1 MAESR
6 FARWRA
12 RSEELLRPA
21 GAQSETGPLLLASL
35 RASGYGAVGA
45 GFGILALYTLPLLLL
60 TGLLAVLG
68 VGRPLVGPMMQ
79 WVRVVAG
86 LERRRLRRLGH
97 EVESP
102 YTDPIAE
109 PARTLR
115 EVRTDPSARR
125 DLLWTVLQGTWGLIL
140 GAILLQMPFIAVRDV
155 TYPLW
160 WYFLPASEQQ
170 ILNGLITAQSPNT
183 AILGCATGIAV
194 FVVWFLFAPKIL
206 DFQTRPG
213 VNLLGPD
220 PEVDLSERVAQ
231 LTATRA
237 AALDAHAVELRRI
250 ERALHDG
257 AQNRLVA
264 VAVLIGAARREVE
277 RAPERADEILERA
290 QTTVEGALAELRA
303 VVRSIL
309 PPVLEDRGLAGA
321 LSALASDCAVPC
333 TLEVD
338 VEGRC
343 PASVEATAYFVVA
356 ESLTNVAK
364 HSRATGAS
372 VEVRRRGNTLGV
384 VVTDDGR
391 GGADAA
397 SGSGLAGIGRRVE
410 ALDGTVSVTSPP
422 GGPTEI
428 RVELPCG
435 S

>member
-1 MAESR
+1 MAETR
-6 FARWRA
+6 IGRWRSRLDA
-12 RSEELLRPA
+12 LLRPH
-21 GAQSETGPLLLASL
+21 GDETDLRSMLLASL
-35 RASGYGAVGA
+35 RASGYGVIGA
-45 GFGILALYTLPLLLL
+45 GFGVLALYSIPILLL
-60 TGLLAVLG
+60 TGVLALLG
-68 VGRPLVGPMMQ
+68 VGRPLVAPMMQ
-79 WVRVVAG
+79 WVRIIAG

-97 EVESP
+97 EVEKP
-102 YTDPIAE
+102 YTGPIAD
-109 PARTLR
+109 PPRSFR
-115 EVRTDPSARR
+115 EIRADPSARR
-125 DLLWTVLQGTWGLIL
+125 DLAWIALHGTWGLIL
-140 GAILLQMPFIAVRDV
+140 GVLLLQMPFTSVRDI

-160 WYFLPASEQQ
+160 WSFASPSEQQ
-170 ILNGLITAQSPNT
+170 ILNGMIEAETAS
-183 AILGCATGIAV
+183 AAMFGCATGIAV
-194 FVVWFLFAPKIL
+194 LALWLLFGPKIL
-206 DFQTRPG
+206 DLQARPG
-213 VNLLGPD
+213 ISLLGPD
-220 PEVDLSERVAQ
+220 PEADLSERVAR

-264 VAVLIGAARREVE
+264 VAVLIGAARREVS

-333 TLEVD
+333 TVQVD

-356 ESLTNVAK
+356 ESLTNVAR
-364 HSRATGAS
+364 HSRAEHAS
-372 VEVRRRGNTLGV
+372 VTVLRRGNTLRV

-397 SGSGLAGIGRRVE
+397 SGSGLAGIARRVE
-410 ALDGTVSVTSPP
+410 ALDGTTRVQSPP

>member
-1 MAESR
+1 MAETR
-6 FARWRA
+6 IGRWRA
-12 RSEELLRPA
+12 RLDALLRPE
-21 GAQSETGPLLLASL
+21 GDETDLRSLLLASL
-35 RASGYGAVGA
+35 RATGYGAVGA
-45 GFGILALYTLPLLLL
+45 GFGVLALYSIPILLL
-60 TGLLAVLG
+60 TGVLALLG
-68 VGRPLVGPMMQ
+68 VGRPLVAPMMQ
-79 WVRVVAG
+79 WVRIVAG
-86 LERRRLRRLGH
+86 LERRRLRHLGH
-97 EVESP
+97 EVEDP
-102 YTDPIAE
+102 YEGPIADPPRAIAE
-109 PARTLR
+109 LR
-115 EVRTDPSARR
+115 ADPSARR
-125 DLLWTVLQGTWGLIL
+125 DLTWLFLQGTWGLIL
-140 GAILLQMPFIAVRDV
+140 GVLLIQMPFTSVRDV

-160 WYFLPASEQQ
+160 WTFAPTSNQQ
-170 ILNGLITAQSPNT
+170 ILNGLIEAETAPA
-183 AILGCATGIAV
+183 AIFGVASGIAV
-194 FVVWFLFAPKIL
+194 FALWLLFGPKL
-206 DFQTRPG
+206 LQLQCRPG
-213 VNLLGPD
+213 LSYLGAD

-264 VAVLIGAARREVE
+264 VAVLIGAARREVS

-321 LSALASDCAVPC
+321 LSALASDCPVPC
-333 TLEVD
+333 TVSVD

-356 ESLTNVAK
+356 ESLTNVAR
-364 HSRATGAS
+364 HSGAEHAS
-372 VEVRRRGNTLGV
+372 VMVLRRGNTLRV

-391 GGADAA
+391 GGADAE
-397 SGSGLAGIGRRVE
+397 SGSGLAGIRRRVE
-410 ALDGTVSVTSPP
+410 ALDGTVHVQSPP

-428 RVELPCG
+428 RAELPCG